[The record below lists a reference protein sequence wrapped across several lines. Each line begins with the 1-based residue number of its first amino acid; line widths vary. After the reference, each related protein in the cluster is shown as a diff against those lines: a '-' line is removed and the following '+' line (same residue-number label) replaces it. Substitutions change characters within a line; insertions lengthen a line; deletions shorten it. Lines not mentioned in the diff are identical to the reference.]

1 MKSRK
6 MLALL
11 LAMVML
17 LGLCSMAS
25 AAASTDRV
33 QINNM
38 MVDASMVEAKVD
50 AQAAVEESAEQA
62 VHVVQTTS
70 TQATL
75 YPPINSITVAG
86 CASSSMDVY
95 TLDDDSNIY
104 YKIYTHGTTIASGA
118 NTFTIQLSNGTS
130 FVGTVRI
137 TDVDNSENHI
147 DLDKNQSGSITLNVA
162 ADGKARFTASWRVF
176 QNLGRTVTC
185 VVEFDTTN
193 SALLYENGEDLGA
206 SVTNVSGV
214 TVENKDVTAGGVTRY
229 GRQFTLPPSATADD
243 LDLQFKL
250 ESGGALATLGGVA
263 PSSSTANETPKIVTF
278 DGVDLTT
285 PKELVITN
293 GTISRTYTISAAT
306 SQTIRVFI
314 GIRTYLAHEWIS
326 NGKTYYD
333 YESNGFGY
341 GDGTASSAVSSAL
354 EVIESTTG
362 GISYPAGIDATSG
375 RPYFISYEPIDIHS
389 GASVMEVLT
398 KFAEENGIYL
408 EGADNNYISGMGA
421 DEDNLISEFD
431 CGSGSGW
438 MYTVRNDPQD
448 YASSLPNVGAGSK
461 IVTAGQ
467 YIDWY
472 YTAAYGM
479 DFGYSI
485 FDL

>member
-1 MKSRK
+1 MKRFI
-6 MLALL
+6 AIL
-11 LAMVML
+11 LAMVMV
-17 LGLCSMAS
+17 LGLGTMAM
-25 AAASTDRV
+25 AAAPNEKV

-38 MVDASMVEAKVD
+38 MVDSSLVEAKTD
-50 AQAAVEESAEQA
+50 AQAVVEEPAEQA

-137 TDVDNSENHI
+137 TDVDNSGNYI
-147 DLDKNQSGSITLNVA
+147 DLDKNQSGNITLNVA

-185 VVEFDTTN
+185 VVEFDTTD
-193 SALLYENGEDLGA
+193 SISLYKNGTDLGA
-206 SVTNVSGV
+206 SVTNVEGV
-214 TVENKDVTAGGVTRY
+214 SVVDKDFTAGGVTRY
-229 GRQFTLPPSATADD
+229 GRQFTLPASATADD
-243 LDLQFKL
+243 LDLRFKL
-250 ESGGALATLGGVA
+250 ESGGASATLGGAA
-263 PSSSTANETPKIVTF
+263 PSSISSDRKTITF
-278 DGVDLTT
+278 EAVDLTN
-285 PKELVITN
+285 PKDLVITN
-293 GTISRTYTISAAT
+293 GTNSRTYTISAAT

-333 YESNGFGY
+333 YENNGFGY

-354 EVIESTTG
+354 EVIESTTDG
-362 GISYPAGIDATSG
+362 VSYPAGIDATSG

-389 GASVMEVLT
+389 GASVMEVLV

-408 EGADNNYISGMGA
+408 EGTENNYISGMGA

-438 MYTVRNDPQD
+438 MYTVRNEPQD

-485 FDL
+485 SDL

>member
-1 MKSRK
+1 MKRFI
-6 MLALL
+6 AIL
-11 LAMVML
+11 LAMVMV
-17 LGLCSMAS
+17 LGLGTMAM
-25 AAASTDRV
+25 AAAPNEKV

-38 MVDASMVEAKVD
+38 MVDSSLVEAKTD
-50 AQAAVEESAEQA
+50 AQAVVEEPAEQA

-75 YPPINSITVAG
+75 YPPINNITVAG

-137 TDVDNSENHI
+137 TDVDNSGNYI
-147 DLDKNQSGSITLNVA
+147 DLDKNQSGNITLNVA

-333 YESNGFGY
+333 YENNGFGY

-354 EVIESTTG
+354 EVIESTTDG
-362 GISYPAGIDATSG
+362 VSYPAGIDATSG

-389 GASVMEVLT
+389 GASVMEVLV

-408 EGADNNYISGMGA
+408 EGAENNYISGMGA

-438 MYTVRNDPQD
+438 MYTVRNEPQD

-485 FDL
+485 SDL

>member
-1 MKSRK
+1 MKTK
-6 MLALL
+6 KLVALL
-11 LAMVML
+11 LAVVMV
-17 LGLCSMAS
+17 LGLGTTAFAS
-25 AAASTDRV
+25 SNEKV

-38 MVDASMVEAKVD
+38 MVDSSLVEAKTD
-50 AQAAVEESAEQA
+50 AQAVVEEPAEQA

-147 DLDKNQSGSITLNVA
+147 DLDKNQSGSITLNIA

-185 VVEFDTTN
+185 VVEFDTTD
-193 SALLYENGEDLGA
+193 SVSLYKNGTDLGA
-206 SVTNVSGV
+206 SVTNVDGV
-214 TVENKDVTAGGVTRY
+214 SVVDKDFTAGGVTRY
-229 GRQFTLPPSATADD
+229 GRQFTLPASATADD

-354 EVIESTTG
+354 YRRNVWS
-362 GISYPAGIDATSG
+362 
-375 RPYFISYEPIDIHS
+375 
-389 GASVMEVLT
+389 SVFHQL
-398 KFAEENGIYL
+398 
-408 EGADNNYISGMGA
+408 
-421 DEDNLISEFD
+421 
-431 CGSGSGW
+431 
-438 MYTVRNDPQD
+438 
-448 YASSLPNVGAGSK
+448 
-461 IVTAGQ
+461 
-467 YIDWY
+467 
-472 YTAAYGM
+472 
-479 DFGYSI
+479 
-485 FDL
+485 

>member
-1 MKSRK
+1 MKRFI
-6 MLALL
+6 AIL
-11 LAMVML
+11 LAMVMV
-17 LGLCSMAS
+17 LGLGTMAM
-25 AAASTDRV
+25 AAAPNEKV

-38 MVDASMVEAKVD
+38 MVDSSLVEAKTD
-50 AQAAVEESAEQA
+50 AQAVVEEPAEQA

-185 VVEFDTTN
+185 VVEFDTT
-193 SALLYENGEDLGA
+193 SSVSLYKNGTDLGA
-206 SVTNVSGV
+206 SVTNVDGV
-214 TVENKDVTAGGVTRY
+214 SVVDKDFTAGGVTRY
-229 GRQFTLPPSATADD
+229 GRQFTLPASATAND

-250 ESGGALATLGGVA
+250 ESGGASATLGGA
-263 PSSSTANETPKIVTF
+263 TPSSISSDRKTITF
-278 DGVDLTT
+278 DAVDLTN

-293 GTISRTYTISAAT
+293 GTNSRTYTISAAT

-431 CGSGSGW
+431 CRLDVHGKKRSSGLCFFFAECRCREQNRHGRSV
-438 MYTVRNDPQD
+438 Y
-448 YASSLPNVGAGSK
+448 
-461 IVTAGQ
+461 
-467 YIDWY
+467 
-472 YTAAYGM
+472 
-479 DFGYSI
+479 
-485 FDL
+485 

>member
-1 MKSRK
+1 MKRFI
-6 MLALL
+6 AIL
-11 LAMVML
+11 LAMVMV
-17 LGLCSMAS
+17 LGLGTMAM
-25 AAASTDRV
+25 AAAPNEKV

-38 MVDASMVEAKVD
+38 MVDSSLVEAKTD
-50 AQAAVEESAEQA
+50 AQAVVEEPAEQA

-185 VVEFDTTN
+185 VVEFDTT
-193 SALLYENGEDLGA
+193 SSVSLYKNGTDLGA

-250 ESGGALATLGGVA
+250 ESGGASATLGGVA

-333 YESNGFGY
+333 YENNGFGY
-341 GDGTASSAVSSAL
+341 GDGTISSAVSSAL
-354 EVIESTTG
+354 EAIESTTE

-375 RPYFISYEPIDIHS
+375 RPYFIRYEPIDIHS
-389 GASVMEVLT
+389 GASVMEVLE
-398 KFAEENGIYL
+398 KFAGDNGIYL
-408 EGADNNYISGMGA
+408 EGVDDNYISGMGA
-421 DEDNLISEFD
+421 DEGNLISEFD

-438 MYTVRNDPQD
+438 MYTVRNNPQD

>member
-1 MKSRK
+1 MKTK
-6 MLALL
+6 KLVALL
-11 LAMVML
+11 LAVVMV
-17 LGLCSMAS
+17 LGLGTTAFAS
-25 AAASTDRV
+25 SNEKV

-38 MVDASMVEAKVD
+38 MVDSSLVEAKTD
-50 AQAAVEESAEQA
+50 AQAVVEEPAEQA

-263 PSSSTANETPKIVTF
+263 PSSSTANETPKIVMF

-293 GTISRTYTISAAT
+293 GTISRTYTISAAM

>member
-1 MKSRK
+1 MKRFI
-6 MLALL
+6 AIL
-11 LAMVML
+11 LAMVMV
-17 LGLCSMAS
+17 LGLGTMAM
-25 AAASTDRV
+25 AAAPNEKV

-38 MVDASMVEAKVD
+38 MVDSSLVEAKTD
-50 AQAAVEESAEQA
+50 AQAVVEEPAEQA

-147 DLDKNQSGSITLNVA
+147 DLDKNQSGNITLNVA

-185 VVEFDTTN
+185 VVEFDTTD
-193 SALLYENGEDLGA
+193 SISLYKNGTDLGA
-206 SVTNVSGV
+206 SVTNVEGV
-214 TVENKDVTAGGVTRY
+214 SVVDKDFTAGGVTRY
-229 GRQFTLPPSATADD
+229 GRQFTLPASATADD
-243 LDLQFKL
+243 LDLRFKL
-250 ESGGALATLGGVA
+250 ESGGASATLGGAA
-263 PSSSTANETPKIVTF
+263 PSSISSDRKTITF
-278 DGVDLTT
+278 EAVDLTN
-285 PKELVITN
+285 PKDLVITN
-293 GTISRTYTISAAT
+293 GTNSRTYTISAAT

-333 YESNGFGY
+333 YENNGFGY
-341 GDGTASSAVSSAL
+341 GNGTASSAVSSAL
-354 EVIESTTG
+354 EVIESTTDG
-362 GISYPAGIDATSG
+362 VSYPAGIDATSG

-389 GASVMEVLT
+389 GASVMEVLV

-408 EGADNNYISGMGA
+408 EGAENNYISGMGA

-438 MYTVRNDPQD
+438 MYTVRNVPQD

-485 FDL
+485 SDL

>member
-1 MKSRK
+1 MKTK
-6 MLALL
+6 KLVALL
-11 LAMVML
+11 LAVVMV
-17 LGLCSMAS
+17 LGLGTTAFAS
-25 AAASTDRV
+25 SNEKV

-38 MVDASMVEAKVD
+38 MVDSSLVEAKTD
-50 AQAAVEESAEQA
+50 AQAVVEEPAEQA

-147 DLDKNQSGSITLNVA
+147 DLDKNQSGSITLNIA

-185 VVEFDTTN
+185 VVEFDTTD
-193 SALLYENGEDLGA
+193 SVSLYKNGTDLGA
-206 SVTNVSGV
+206 SVTNVDGV
-214 TVENKDVTAGGVTRY
+214 SVVDKDFTAGGVTRY
-229 GRQFTLPPSATADD
+229 GRQFTLPASATADD

>member
-1 MKSRK
+1 MKRFI
-6 MLALL
+6 AIL
-11 LAMVML
+11 LAMVMV
-17 LGLCSMAS
+17 LGLGTMAM
-25 AAASTDRV
+25 AAAPNEKV

-38 MVDASMVEAKVD
+38 MVDSSLVEAKTD
-50 AQAAVEESAEQA
+50 AQAVVEEPAEQA

-185 VVEFDTTN
+185 VVEFDTT
-193 SALLYENGEDLGA
+193 SSVSLYKNGTDLGA
-206 SVTNVSGV
+206 SVTNVDGV
-214 TVENKDVTAGGVTRY
+214 SVVDKDFTAGGVTRY
-229 GRQFTLPPSATADD
+229 GRQFTLPASATAND

-250 ESGGALATLGGVA
+250 ESGGASATLGGA
-263 PSSSTANETPKIVTF
+263 TPSSISSDRKTITF
-278 DGVDLTT
+278 DAVDLTN

-293 GTISRTYTISAAT
+293 GTNSRTYTISAAT

-314 GIRTYLAHEWIS
+314 GIRTYLAHEWIR
-326 NGKTYYD
+326 
-333 YESNGFGY
+333 
-341 GDGTASSAVSSAL
+341 L
-354 EVIESTTG
+354 
-362 GISYPAGIDATSG
+362 G
-375 RPYFISYEPIDIHS
+375 RKAK
-389 GASVMEVLT
+389 G
-398 KFAEENGIYL
+398 
-408 EGADNNYISGMGA
+408 
-421 DEDNLISEFD
+421 NLLQCERG
-431 CGSGSGW
+431 C
-438 MYTVRNDPQD
+438 
-448 YASSLPNVGAGSK
+448 L
-461 IVTAGQ
+461 
-467 YIDWY
+467 
-472 YTAAYGM
+472 
-479 DFGYSI
+479 
-485 FDL
+485 

>member
-1 MKSRK
+1 MKRFI
-6 MLALL
+6 AIL
-11 LAMVML
+11 LAMVMV
-17 LGLCSMAS
+17 LGLGTMAM
-25 AAASTDRV
+25 AAAPNEKV

-38 MVDASMVEAKVD
+38 MVDSSLVEAKTD
-50 AQAAVEESAEQA
+50 AQAVVEEPAEQA

-185 VVEFDTTN
+185 VVEFDTT
-193 SALLYENGEDLGA
+193 SSVSLYKNGTDLGA
-206 SVTNVSGV
+206 SVTNVDGV
-214 TVENKDVTAGGVTRY
+214 SVVDKDFTAGGVTRY
-229 GRQFTLPPSATADD
+229 GRQFTLPASATAND

-250 ESGGALATLGGVA
+250 ESGGASATLGGA
-263 PSSSTANETPKIVTF
+263 TPSSISSDRKTITF
-278 DGVDLTT
+278 DAVDLTN

-293 GTISRTYTISAAT
+293 GTNSRTYTISAAT

-438 MYTVRNDPQD
+438 MYTVRNDRQD

>member
-1 MKSRK
+1 MKSRRI
-6 MLALL
+6 LAFL
-11 LAMVML
+11 LAMVMV

-25 AAASTDRV
+25 AVAPTDRV

-185 VVEFDTTN
+185 VVEFDTTD
-193 SALLYENGEDLGA
+193 SVSLYKNGTDLGA
-206 SVTNVSGV
+206 SVTNVDGV
-214 TVENKDVTAGGVTRY
+214 SVVDKDFTAGGVTRY
-229 GRQFTLPPSATADD
+229 GRQFTLPASATADD

-250 ESGGALATLGGVA
+250 ESGGASATLGGA
-263 PSSSTANETPKIVTF
+263 TPSSISSDRKTITF
-278 DGVDLTT
+278 DAVDLTN

-293 GTISRTYTISAAT
+293 GTNSRTYTISAAT
-306 SQTIRVFI
+306 SQSITVHFA
-314 GIRTYLAHEWIS
+314 IRTFLAYEWI
-326 NGKTYYD
+326 NGSTTYYD
-333 YESNGFGY
+333 YDANGFGT
-341 GDGTASSAVSSAL
+341 GVGSDNSESLAAL
-354 EVIESTTG
+354 EIIDNYNDPVTPQSSVSGKHIFDTTT
-362 GISYPAGIDATSG
+362 YV
-375 RPYFISYEPIDIHS
+375 DITVS
-389 GASVMEVLT
+389 AGASVMDALV
-398 KFAEENGIYL
+398 AYAQENGITL
-408 EGADNNYISGMGA
+408 DGVSNNYISGMG
-421 DEDNLISEFD
+421 DGTNMLSEFS

-438 MYTVRNDPQD
+438 MYTVRNTNADLDSP
-448 YASSLPNVGAGSK
+448 LPNVGAANK
-461 IVTAGQ
+461 IVSDGQ

>member
-11 LAMVML
+11 LAMVMV

-250 ESGGALATLGGVA
+250 ESGGASATLGGA
-263 PSSSTANETPKIVTF
+263 TPSSISSDRKTIMF
-278 DGVDLTT
+278 DAVDLTN

-293 GTISRTYTISAAT
+293 GTNSRTYTISAAT
-306 SQTIRVFI
+306 SQSITVHFA
-314 GIRTYLAHEWIS
+314 IRTFLAYEWI
-326 NGKTYYD
+326 NGSTTYYD
-333 YESNGFGY
+333 YDANGFGT
-341 GDGTASSAVSSAL
+341 GVGSDNSESLAAL
-354 EVIESTTG
+354 EIIDNYNDPVTPQSSVSGKHIFDTTT
-362 GISYPAGIDATSG
+362 YV
-375 RPYFISYEPIDIHS
+375 DITVS
-389 GASVMEVLT
+389 AGASVMDALV
-398 KFAEENGIYL
+398 AYAQENGITL
-408 EGADNNYISGMGA
+408 DGVSNNYISGMG
-421 DEDNLISEFD
+421 DGTNMLSEFS

-438 MYTVRNDPQD
+438 MYTVRNTNADLDSP
-448 YASSLPNVGAGSK
+448 LPNIGAANK
-461 IVTAGQ
+461 IVSDGQ